1 MSSTSS
7 VSGARKKS
15 HRAGIKYKARKEAR
29 ALRKMAGIDTESV
42 EDEDDYDFD
51 ETSTDGE
58 HEEEGEEDEEVE
70 RETEV
75 ERKAEVEEE
84 EERKAEVEE
93 EEERETEVEREAEVE
108 RKVEEEEERE
118 TEVEREA
125 EVEEER
131 ETKVERETEVEEE
144 EERKTEEEEERKT
157 EEEEERKTEEEEERK
172 TEVEEEEE
180 VEREGERE
188 GEEAHERALDLEP
201 PSLIYDSDEHEDSH
215 EEIEAPKGL
224 LDLDQTPADIEPG
237 LSSSFTEAVVVCEE
251 KAAVE
256 AELCGERDTDTP
268 KGAIFHPLSQLGFDK
283 KDVPALTPD
292 VVVTP
297 QKKHPIKL
305 LSLMRPKV
313 L

>member
-157 EEEEERKTEEEEERK
+157 EEEEERKTE
-172 TEVEEEEE
+172 VEEEEE